1 MEDLIWDGVP
11 AQRKKREEKF
21 SFPVITLAALDKPG
35 AGRKF
40 IFNKAAQ
47 ELLNIQGEERVSF
60 GFSADRSI
68 IAVRKATDINSGIQ
82 LTKTCTISDKKTY
95 EFIAKI
101 LNLDTSVENNFEIVS
116 NGSLNTLKLHTN
128 IGVIDEVVI
137 EESQD
142 NFEVTQEQ
150 AVMPEPEAIEEE
162 EEGIEEDFSDVEV
175 NIDDMPF
182 ALDPEFSRGTEDST
196 EEGW

>member
-21 SFPVITLAALDKPG
+21 SFPVVTLAALDKPG

-116 NGSLNTLKLHTN
+116 NGSLNTLKLHAN
-128 IGVIDEVVI
+128 IPLTEEVIMEEYE
-137 EESQD
+137 EES
-142 NFEVTQEQ
+142 
-150 AVMPEPEAIEEE
+150 AVMPEPEATEEE
-162 EEGIEEDFSDVEV
+162 IEEDFSDVEV
-175 NIDDMPF
+175 SMDDMPF
-182 ALDPEFSRGTEDST
+182 ALDPEFSRGTEDNT

>member
-21 SFPVITLAALDKPG
+21 SFPVVTLAALDKPG

-47 ELLNIQGEERVSF
+47 ELLNIQGEERISF
-60 GFSADRSI
+60 GFSSDRSI
-68 IAVRKATDINSGIQ
+68 IAVRKAADINSGIQ

-101 LNLDTSVENNFEIVS
+101 LNLDTSVENNFEIVPQG
-116 NGSLNTLKLHTN
+116 NLNILQLHVSIPVTEN
-128 IGVIDEVVI
+128 VII
-137 EESQD
+137 EETED
-142 NFEVTQEQ
+142 NFEVTEEQ

-162 EEGIEEDFSDVEV
+162 VEEDFSDVEV
-175 NIDDMPF
+175 SIDDMPF
-182 ALDPEFSRGTEDST
+182 ALDPEFSKGTDDST

>member
-116 NGSLNTLKLHTN
+116 NGSLNTLKLHAN
-128 IGVIDEVVI
+128 IPVIDEVVI
-137 EESQD
+137 EGTIMQLGSDYEED
-142 NFEVTQEQ
+142 
-150 AVMPEPEAIEEE
+150 AVHTALAEEE
-162 EEGIEEDFSDVEV
+162 IEEDFSDVEV
-175 NIDDMPF
+175 SMDDMPF
-182 ALDPEFSRGTEDST
+182 ALDPEFSKGTEDNT

>member
-11 AQRKKREEKF
+11 AQKKKREEKF
-21 SFPVITLAALDKPG
+21 LFPAVTMVALDKPG

-68 IAVRKATDINSGIQ
+68 IAIRKAADINSGIQ

-101 LNLDTSVENNFEIVS
+101 LNLDTSVENNFEIVP
-116 NGSLNTLKLHTN
+116 NGTLNTLQLHAN
-128 IGVIDEVVI
+128 IPVTEEVVI
-137 EESQD
+137 QETED
-142 NFEVTQEQ
+142 NFEVTQE
-150 AVMPEPEAIEEE
+150 VISETEEE
-162 EEGIEEDFSDVEV
+162 DLTIEEDFSNIEV
-175 NIDDMPF
+175 SMDDMPF
-182 ALDPEFSRGTEDST
+182 ALDPEFSRGVEDNKAEDNT
-196 EEGW
+196 EEVW

>member
-21 SFPVITLAALDKPG
+21 LFPAVTMVALDKPG

-68 IAVRKATDINSGIQ
+68 IAVRKAADINSGIQ

-116 NGSLNTLKLHTN
+116 NGSLNTLQLHAN
-128 IGVIDEVVI
+128 IPVTEEVVI
-137 EESQD
+137 AETTYEED
-142 NFEVTQEQ
+142 
-150 AVMPEPEAIEEE
+150 AVHTALAEEE
-162 EEGIEEDFSDVEV
+162 EDLTVEEDFSDIEV
-175 NIDDMPF
+175 SMDDMPF
-182 ALDPEFSRGTEDST
+182 ALDPEFSKGTEDNT

>member
-21 SFPVITLAALDKPG
+21 SFPVVTLAALDKPG

-47 ELLNIQGEERVSF
+47 ELLNIQGEERISF
-60 GFSADRSI
+60 GFSSDRSI
-68 IAVRKATDINSGIQ
+68 IAVRKAADINSGIQ

-101 LNLDTSVENNFEIVS
+101 LNLDTSVENNFEIVPQG
-116 NGSLNTLKLHTN
+116 NLNILQLHVSIPVTEN
-128 IGVIDEVVI
+128 VII
-137 EESQD
+137 EEAEN
-142 NFEVTQEQ
+142 NFEVTEEQ

-162 EEGIEEDFSDVEV
+162 VEEDFSDVEV
-175 NIDDMPF
+175 SIDDMPF
-182 ALDPEFSRGTEDST
+182 ALDPEFSKGTDDST

>member
-21 SFPVITLAALDKPG
+21 SFPVVTLAALDKPG

-47 ELLNIQGEERVSF
+47 ELLNIQGEERISF
-60 GFSADRSI
+60 GFSSDRSV
-68 IAVRKATDINSGIQ
+68 IAVRKAADINSGIQ

-101 LNLDTSVENNFEIVS
+101 LNLDTSIENNFEIVPQG
-116 NGSLNTLKLHTN
+116 NLNILQLHVSIPVTEN
-128 IGVIDEVVI
+128 VII
-137 EESQD
+137 EETED
-142 NFEVTQEQ
+142 NFEVTEEQ

-162 EEGIEEDFSDVEV
+162 VEEDFSDVEV
-175 NIDDMPF
+175 SIDDMPF
-182 ALDPEFSRGTEDST
+182 ALDPEFSKGTDDST

>member
-21 SFPVITLAALDKPG
+21 SFPVITLVALDKPG

-116 NGSLNTLKLHTN
+116 NGSLNTLKLHAN
-128 IGVIDEVVI
+128 IPLTEEVIMEECE
-137 EESQD
+137 EES
-142 NFEVTQEQ
+142 

-162 EEGIEEDFSDVEV
+162 IEEDFSDVEV
-175 NIDDMPF
+175 SMDDMPF

>member
-21 SFPVITLAALDKPG
+21 SFPAVTMVALDKPG

-68 IAVRKATDINSGIQ
+68 IAVRKAADINSGIQ

-116 NGSLNTLKLHTN
+116 NGTLNTLHLHAN
-128 IGVIDEVVI
+128 IPVTEEVVTTETTY
-137 EESQD
+137 EED
-142 NFEVTQEQ
+142 
-150 AVMPEPEAIEEE
+150 AVHTAVAEEE
-162 EEGIEEDFSDVEV
+162 DLTTEEDFSDIEV
-175 NIDDMPF
+175 SMDDMPF
-182 ALDPEFSRGTEDST
+182 ALDPEFSKGTEDNT

>member
-21 SFPVITLAALDKPG
+21 SFPVVTLAALDKPG

-101 LNLDTSVENNFEIVS
+101 LNLDTSVENNFEIVP
-116 NGSLNTLKLHTN
+116 NGSLNTLKLHAN
-128 IGVIDEVVI
+128 IPVTEEVIM
-137 EESQD
+137 EETTYEED
-142 NFEVTQEQ
+142 
-150 AVMPEPEAIEEE
+150 AVHTALAEEE
-162 EEGIEEDFSDVEV
+162 IEEDFSDVEV
-175 NIDDMPF
+175 SMDDMPF